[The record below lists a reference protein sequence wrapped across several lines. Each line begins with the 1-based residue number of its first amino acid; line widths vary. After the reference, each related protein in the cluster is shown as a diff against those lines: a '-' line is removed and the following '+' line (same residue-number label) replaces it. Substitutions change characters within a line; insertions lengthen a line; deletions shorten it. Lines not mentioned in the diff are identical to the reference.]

1 MIVGPPVALDR
12 KKNSSIRFNAYSR
25 HMEPSSTTGNLLEIQ
40 GSLFDAPEGAALIRT
55 FLYPANVKVK
65 ADGKQM
71 HVTAVAPGERE

>member
-1 MIVGPPVALDR
+1 
-12 KKNSSIRFNAYSR
+12 
-25 HMEPSSTTGNLLEIQ
+25 MEPSSTAGNLLEIQ